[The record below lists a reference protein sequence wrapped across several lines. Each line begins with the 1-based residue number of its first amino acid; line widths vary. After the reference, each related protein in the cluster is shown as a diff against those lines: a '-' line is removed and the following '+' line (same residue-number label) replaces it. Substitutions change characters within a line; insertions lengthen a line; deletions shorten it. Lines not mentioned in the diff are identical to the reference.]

1 MQAKQLQFLV
11 FLTFFFSGSVFG
23 EETNKSNTLKNI
35 SSKNTTKIV
44 APIYHPSVKNIENP
58 DKKFRR
64 KERGGGG
71 LANNVGRVFCYTPKI
86 YRF

>member
-1 MQAKQLQFLV
+1 MQTKQLQFLV

-35 SSKNTTKIV
+35 SSKNTNKKV
-44 APIYHPSVKNIENP
+44 AQIYHPSVKNLENP
-58 DKKFRR
+58 DEKFR
-64 KERGGGG
+64 KKTQGDWSIMLGG
-71 LANNVGRVFCYTPKI
+71 VDCCTPKI